1 MNTPA
6 LQQRIAELEA
16 ELATAQQQI
25 SQLQRDQTLFQGV
38 VEHMPAV
45 LVVKD
50 LEGRFMMLNR
60 TASMASNL
68 TPEQA
73 VGMNDHDLM
82 PPEIANAIQARDRE
96 VASSGDP
103 EFYEDTVMIDG
114 KLDFF
119 STVRFPIRDSQGQV
133 YATGTVA
140 VNVTERKRLEQDN
153 VLFRSIVK
161 HSPIAIGN
169 APMDPPELNYVNLAY
184 CQLLGYREE
193 ELLGLPITEVFGE
206 DPAFINATFQE
217 CVTKGTW
224 TGEMRYRHKDGRL
237 IPTLLVA
244 SVISDDQGQPIG
256 VTGFVQDLTE
266 LKQQAGQLRLFQLLV
281 ENAPDG
287 IVIADGQG
295 QITYANRAYHEM
307 FGARESLVGH
317 SALELLTPEERERM
331 TNIWATHMLN
341 KDTFVEQINYRRV
354 DGSTFPAQCSGLVI
368 RDEHEQIVG
377 YATINRDL
385 SEQLRAAEERQELQ
399 EQIIMAQQAALRE
412 LSTPLMP
419 IAEGVVVMP
428 IIGSIDTSRAQQVM
442 ETLLE
447 GIAEHD
453 AALAI
458 LDITGVKVVDTQ
470 VAGALIRAAQAA
482 RLLGADVVLSGISPE
497 IAQTL
502 VHIGVELREIV
513 AKGSLENAIAYALER
528 HRLDHG

>member
-1 MNTPA
+1 MNTLA

-16 ELATAQQQI
+16 ELAAAQQQI
-25 SQLQRDQTLFQGV
+25 TQLQRDQALFQGV

-73 VGMNDHDLM
+73 VGLNDHDLM
-82 PPEIANAIQARDRE
+82 PPEIANVIQARDHE
-96 VASSGDP
+96 VASNGEP
-103 EFYEDTVMIDG
+103 QFYEDTVMIDG

-206 DPAFINATFQE
+206 DPAFINAAFQE
-217 CVTKGTW
+217 CITKGTW
-224 TGEMRYRHKDGRL
+224 VGEMRYRRKDGAL

-244 SVISDDQGQPIG
+244 SVIADDQGTPIG
-256 VTGFVQDLTE
+256 ITGFVQDLTE
-266 LKQQAGQLRLFQLLV
+266 LKRQAGQLRLFQLLI

-287 IVIADGQG
+287 INITDSQG
-295 QITYANRAYHEM
+295 RITYANRAYHEM
-307 FGARESLVGH
+307 VGISASLVGR
-317 SALELLTPEERERM
+317 SAADLLPPAERERM
-331 TNIWATHMLN
+331 TAWTSQEHT
-341 KDTFVEQINYRRV
+341 KDTFVEQINYLRA
-354 DGSTFPAQCSGLVI
+354 DGTTFPVQCSGMVI
-368 RDEHEQIVG
+368 RDEMGQVMG
-377 YATINRDL
+377 YATINRDI
-385 SEQLRAAEERQELQ
+385 SDQLRAAEEHQELQ
-399 EQIIMAQQAALRE
+399 EQIIVAQQAALRE

-453 AALAI
+453 AELAI

-502 VHIGVELREIV
+502 VHIGTELREII
-513 AKGSLENAIAYALER
+513 AKGSLQNAIAYALER
-528 HRLDHG
+528 HQEGA